1 MIHFLLTLA
10 IVWLTYKT
18 VTRGFPND
26 GTVAAAGTMLGL
38 LFGLIA
44 GLSFIAGGW
53 WSLVGYAL
61 FLYTLASWRINRATL
76 PEDIE
81 RTLTECEAMKP
92 ELDAQR
98 TYAMSVLNPKR
109 LPLP

>member
-1 MIHFLLTLA
+1 MIHFLLTIA

-61 FLYTLASWRINRATL
+61 FLFTLLSWIRNRNTLPGDIEHTLAEYETI
-76 PEDIE
+76 
-81 RTLTECEAMKP
+81 KP

-98 TYAMSVLNPKR
+98 AYAMSVLNQKR

>member
-26 GTVAAAGTMLGL
+26 GTVAAAGTLLGL

-44 GLSFIAGGW
+44 GLSFIVGGW
-53 WSLVGYAL
+53 WGLLGYAL
-61 FLYTLASWRINRATL
+61 FAFTLASWIRNRTTL
-76 PEDIE
+76 PQDIE
-81 RTLTECEAMKP
+81 HTLAEYEAMKP

-98 TYAMSVLNPKR
+98 EYSTNVLSPKR